1 MPLGC
6 KLDTGPFSDL
16 SRELVR
22 EAQERMCFNGRVES
36 SRGGDVRTGCVGAVI
51 TAAFVAW
58 QLSLFAS
65 SPAAGQPTQWKFPRT
80 AWGDPDFQGVTWN
93 FATMTPLERP
103 RGVENAV
110 FTETEAAAF
119 ERQTAER
126 QRATTNNGYDWW
138 DAGAAHLDHRRTSLI
153 VDPLDGRVPPLTAEA
168 QRRAAAARPAPAGPA
183 AGPEDFPLN
192 TRCIWW
198 QNAGPPMLPSPYND
212 NLQFVQTRNHI
223 VISNENIHD
232 ARIIPM
238 DGRPHGAIRQWLG
251 DSRGR
256 WEGNTLVVDTINFSN
271 KTSLRGS
278 NERLH
283 VVERFIWTDADT
295 MEYRFTVEDPTVW
308 TRPWT
313 VKLALRRTNQLMYE
327 FACHEG
333 NFLSIKGLL
342 EVARFL
348 EKP

>member
-1 MPLGC
+1 MR
-6 KLDTGPFSDL
+6 D
-16 SRELVR
+16 SR
-22 EAQERMCFNGRVES
+22 A
-36 SRGGDVRTGCVGAVI
+36 GGAAVI
-51 TAAFVAW
+51 AVVVVGWWISFVAVT
-58 QLSLFAS
+58 
-65 SPAAGQPTQWKFPRT
+65 PAAGPLAQAAQWKAPRT

-110 FTETEAAAF
+110 FSEAEAAAF
-119 ERQTAER
+119 EKQTAER

-138 DAGAAHLDHRRTSLI
+138 DAGAAHLDLRRTSLI
-153 VDPLDGRVPPLTAEA
+153 VDPPDGRVPPLTAEA
-168 QRRAAAARPAPAGPA
+168 QRRSATSRPAAPGPA

-212 NLQFVQTRNHI
+212 NVQFIQTRDHI
-223 VISNENIHD
+223 VMSNENIHD
-232 ARIIPM
+232 ARIVPM
-238 DGRPHGAIRQWLG
+238 DGRPHAAIRQWLG

-256 WEGNTLVVDTINFSN
+256 WDRDTLVVDTVNFSN

-278 NERLH
+278 DENLHIVERLTW
-283 VVERFIWTDADT
+283 VEGDT
-295 MEYRFTVEDPTVW
+295 MEYRFTAEDTTVW

-313 VKLALRRTNQLMYE
+313 VVLHLHRTTQPIYE

-342 EVARFL
+342 EVARYQDRT
-348 EKP
+348 EPAGRR